1 MYSAAF
7 EKQRFELRDLGSDAQ
22 FVQKVGGTFY
32 QPGFYKIIDPGFKCQ
47 NLEYFHIIFVC
58 SDVIH
63 FDFLSGYVNNEAVY
77 DCI

>member
-1 MYSAAF
+1 MN
-7 EKQRFELRDLGSDAQ
+7 SDAQ